1 MLTTLFGPVLAF
13 GGAVRTV
20 STDGAAMVPVNLRL
34 GQSTVLRFQEKP
46 KKVVLGNSNYYS
58 IEFIDNDVAIQPLGV
73 IFTNLFVYGTKNV
86 YGFLLRTNS
95 SDSYDDLVRVTWKDT
110 SSSGPHIPLPISAIK
125 EISRPDLSGVVGKD
139 LAFSVTRILRYEKS
153 DFYIVDFVF
162 ENKAQT
168 SLKLS
173 SLQVKAVRGK
183 AALPRQDFIMRDSVL
198 KPGKSTM
205 ARLLVRLSEKNGGFT
220 IEMRFG
226 QSKFDQSILGKFLW

>member
-1 MLTTLFGPVLAF
+1 M
-13 GGAVRTV
+13 
-20 STDGAAMVPVNLRL
+20 
-34 GQSTVLRFQEKP
+34 
-46 KKVVLGNSNYYS
+46 
-58 IEFIDNDVAIQPLGV
+58 
-73 IFTNLFVYGTKNV
+73 IFTNFFVYVTKNV

-139 LAFSVTRILRYEKS
+139 LAFSVTRIMQYEKS